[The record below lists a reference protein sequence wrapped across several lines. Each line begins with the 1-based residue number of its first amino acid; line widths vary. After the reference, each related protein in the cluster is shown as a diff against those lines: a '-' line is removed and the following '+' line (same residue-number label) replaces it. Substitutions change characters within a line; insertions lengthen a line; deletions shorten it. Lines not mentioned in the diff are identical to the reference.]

1 MLPPPIHGVCSEG
14 SIPVSTGSREEQSVI
29 LLICG
34 RAVTRGKQN
43 LEHRAGLALLDR
55 HSCCGR
61 DTQSS
66 FELEKGKYLRPLGR
80 GAVGER
86 DRERSTWSD
95 AELSRDT
102 PGSPVPSLL
111 ES

>member
-1 MLPPPIHGVCSEG
+1 MEMLPPPVHGVCSEG
-14 SIPVSTGSREEQSVI
+14 SNPVSTGSREEQSVI

-43 LEHRAGLALLDR
+43 HEHRAGLALLDG
-55 HSCCGR
+55 HSCCGSEGTACR

-80 GAVGER
+80 GAVGES
-86 DRERSTWSD
+86 DRERSS
-95 AELSRDT
+95 
-102 PGSPVPSLL
+102 
-111 ES
+111 